1 MEKAFRISKGTLE
14 TRPIFHFTEKRIEA
28 HVCLCFVAYK
38 VYKELERIINI
49 LGMEMSVDK
58 IIKIAKTITTI
69 RLRLPLNNEMVT
81 RTMMLTPEHRSLIP
95 LFDYLGV

>member
-1 MEKAFRISKGTLE
+1 METP
-14 TRPIFHFTEKRIEA
+14 PIFHFTEKRIEA

-81 RTMMLTPEHRSLIP
+81 RTMVLTPGHRSLIP